1 MILDPIADM
10 LTRIRNGYFA
20 RLATVEAPFSL
31 IKMEILRVLKKNGYV
46 VSFDKSEDGRSI
58 KIVLND
64 VRVTKYV
71 PSFRRV
77 SRPGQRIY
85 VKASDIR
92 RSRNGHGIYILS
104 TPKGVVTGYE
114 AHALGVGGEILCE
127 VY

>member
-1 MILDPIADM
+1 
-10 LTRIRNGYFA
+10 
-20 RLATVEAPFSL
+20 
-31 IKMEILRVLKKNGYV
+31 MEILRVLKKNGYV

-64 VRVTKYV
+64 VRETKYV

>member
-10 LTRIRNGYFA
+10 LTRIRNGYYA
-20 RLATVEAPFSL
+20 RLASVEAPFSL
-31 IKMEILRVLKKNGYV
+31 VKMEILRVLKKNGYV
-46 VSFDKSEDGRSI
+46 VSFDKTEDGRSI

-64 VRVTKYV
+64 VRTTKYV
-71 PSFRRV
+71 PTFRRV

-85 VKASDIR
+85 VKATEIR

-114 AHALGVGGEILCE
+114 ARALGVGGEILCE

>member
-20 RLATVEAPFSL
+20 RLATVEAPFSA

-46 VSFDKSEDGRSI
+46 ASFETSEDGHTI
-58 KIVLND
+58 TIGLNN
-64 VRVTKYV
+64 VRETKYV
-71 PSFRRV
+71 PNFRRV

-85 VKASDIR
+85 VKAVDIR
-92 RSRNGHGIYILS
+92 KSRNGHGIYVLS
-104 TPKGVVTGYE
+104 TPKGIVTGYE
-114 AHALGVGGEILCE
+114 ARSLGVGGEILCE

>member
-10 LTRIRNGYFA
+10 LTRIRNGYYA
-20 RLATVEAPFSL
+20 RLASVDAPFSL

-46 VSFDKSEDGRSI
+46 VSFEKSEDGRSI
-58 KIVLND
+58 HIVLND
-64 VRVTKYV
+64 VRTTKYV
-71 PSFRRV
+71 PTFRRV

-85 VKASDIR
+85 VKSTEIR

-114 AHALGVGGEILCE
+114 AYALGVGGEILCE
-127 VY
+127 VF